1 MSQSILER
9 NVFEAFDKANSLN
22 AIKPNL
28 NDLDNDFE
36 YLFQTSSLSVHDV
49 SWERTNNLPANI
61 NKASSWEIHQLT
73 IYLSSMIF

>member
-49 SWERTNNLPANI
+49 S
-61 NKASSWEIHQLT
+61 
-73 IYLSSMIF
+73 